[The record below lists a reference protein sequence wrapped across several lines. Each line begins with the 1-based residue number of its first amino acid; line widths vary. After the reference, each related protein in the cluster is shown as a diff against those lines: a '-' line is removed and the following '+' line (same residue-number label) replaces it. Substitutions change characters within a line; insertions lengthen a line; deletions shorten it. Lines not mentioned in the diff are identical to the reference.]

1 MANLSF
7 VLSYELKKNIDAPND
22 RILVTE
28 VMPAANDTSMQ
39 VVRSFRRAMAAV
51 ENAQSEVVN
60 YSINEVSLEG
70 YILGRFVIAVL
81 ERMGDELTRENFMKQ
96 ALSSGP
102 VAIDDWRLEFGPGTN
117 TGSSYIRL
125 IDLGGHDSASLGGE
139 TAIEKGG

>member
-1 MANLSF
+1 MKRD
-7 VLSYELKKNIDAPND
+7 VDDPND

-28 VMPAANDTSMQ
+28 VVPAANDTSMQ
-39 VVRSFRRAMAAV
+39 VVRNFHRALKAV
-51 ENAQSEVVN
+51 NKTGSQGLENYA
-60 YSINEVSLEG
+60 INEVSLEG

-81 ERMGDELTRENFMKQ
+81 ERMGEELTRENFMEQ

-102 VAIDDWRLEFGPGTN
+102 VAMDDWTLEFEPGTN

-125 IDLGGHDSASLGGE
+125 IDLGGHDSTLREGE